1 MTTAPVASDIDPR
14 RVLAALGYADVSDPV
29 PITGGWETL
38 LWHFA
43 TPDGAEHA
51 LRVYVLY
58 DAAAVAQRERI
69 ATAAC
74 AAAGISTP
82 RVETFGAFEGWPA
95 VVQTWCSGTNLMS
108 LIESRPWQVL
118 RLGRLFGRFHAR
130 LHTIPAPPEFAATA
144 PGDWL
149 SRVLPEHRYLAD
161 RLLAADTA
169 TDMLIHL
176 DYHPLNVIVN
186 RAGETSVIDWA
197 YSAAGDIRADLAL
210 TAVTLEIA
218 PVPPGPL
225 RPLLSGMR
233 MLAARGWRAGY
244 RDVAGAMP
252 DYSPFLAWACAMML
266 QGTEATLGRP
276 GVWAT
281 ERDLAV
287 LRQRIDRWSAGK
299 AG

>member
-1 MTTAPVASDIDPR
+1 MTAAPVASDIDPR

-29 PITGGWETL
+29 AITGGWETL

-58 DAAAVAQRERI
+58 DAASVAQREQI

-82 RVETFGAFEGWPA
+82 RVETFGEFEGWPA
-95 VVQTWCSGTNLMS
+95 VVQTWCPGATLMS
-108 LIESRPWQVL
+108 LIEGKPWRVYS
-118 RLGRLFGRFHAR
+118 LGRLFGQMHAR

-149 SRVLPEHRYLAD
+149 SRVLPEHLYLAD
-161 RLLAADTA
+161 RLQTAGTA

-176 DYHPLNVIVN
+176 DYHPLNVIVD
-186 RAGETSVIDWA
+186 RSGDASVIDWA
-197 YSAAGDIRADLAL
+197 YSAAGDVRADLAL

-225 RPLLSGMR
+225 RPLMNGMR
-233 MLAARGWRAGY
+233 MIAARGWRSGY
-244 RDVAGAMP
+244 RDVAGSMP
-252 DYSPFLAWACAMML
+252 DYRPFLAWACAMML
-266 QGTEATLGRP
+266 RGTEATLGRP

-281 ERDLAV
+281 KKDLDI
-287 LRQRIDRWSAGK
+287 LRRYIDRWARVD
-299 AG
+299 